1 MLLPGFYDF
10 CCRVRIVS
18 SQNALEK
25 IPGQLTSLK
34 AKTPMIITDKGVAA
48 AGLLDVVKQALGD
61 KLSIGAVYDSVPV
74 DSDYKVVDEAAK
86 IYRQEKCDSIIAIGG
101 GSVIDTAKG
110 TNIVASLGGDTLLD
124 YEGFSA
130 VKRKLNPL
138 VVIPTTAGTG
148 SEMTLVAVIADPE
161 RKIKMLFVSYFVL
174 PDLAVL
180 DARMTK
186 TLPDF
191 LTASTAM
198 DAMTHACEAY
208 YCLEKNP
215 LSDSFALRAIKIIS
229 ENLLNVVKNPADM
242 EGRLALANASTMAGA
257 AFSNSM
263 VGLVHNL
270 GHTIGALCHVPHGTA
285 MSILLPYG
293 LEYNMHRCGEVIGE
307 ILLPL
312 AGPEVYARTKK
323 EERPDKVVELIRKMN
338 NDLHEAT
345 GGGHPRFLGEINDKH
360 GAAAVPESMLPV
372 IAQAMMQ
379 DGARMANPEE
389 FLPPDAMLVLEHAW
403 EGKPLDRGKVNK
415 GGKKIKY

>member
-18 SQNALEK
+18 GQNALEK
-25 IPGQLTSLK
+25 IPAMLK
-34 AKTPMIITDKGVAA
+34 KMKAHTPLIVTDKGVVG
-48 AGLLDVVKQALGD
+48 AGLVDVVRAAVAGEL
-61 KLSIGAVYDSVPV
+61 KLSNVYDNVPV
-74 DSDYKVVDEAAK
+74 DSDYKIVDEAAK
-86 IYRQEKCDSIIAIGG
+86 IYRQKNCDSIIAIGG

-110 TNIVASLGGDTLLD
+110 ANIVASLGGDTLLD

-148 SEMTLVAVIADPE
+148 SEMTLVAVIADPD

-180 DARMTK
+180 DPRMTK

-215 LSDSFALRAIKIIS
+215 LSDSFALRAIRIVS
-229 ENLLNVVKNPADM
+229 ENLLKVIKNPADM

-270 GHTIGALCHVPHGTA
+270 GHTIGAICHVPHGTA

-312 AGPEVYARTKK
+312 AGSEVYAKTKK
-323 EERPDKVVELIRKMN
+323 EERPGKVVEFIRKMN
-338 NDLHEAT
+338 NYLHEAT
-345 GGGHPRFLGEINDKH
+345 GGRHPRYLKEIVDKN
-360 GAAAVPESMLPV
+360 GAQVVTESLLPA
-372 IAQAMMQ
+372 IAEATMQ

-403 EGKPLDRGKVNK
+403 EGKPLDLGKVNK